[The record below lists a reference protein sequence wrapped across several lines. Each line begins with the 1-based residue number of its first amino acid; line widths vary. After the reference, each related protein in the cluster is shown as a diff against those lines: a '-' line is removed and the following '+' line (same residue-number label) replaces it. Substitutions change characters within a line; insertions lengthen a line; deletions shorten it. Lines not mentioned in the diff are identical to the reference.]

1 MITLH
6 AGAAEATILPERGA
20 AFTRLTWQGRDILRP
35 VAEGADPNRGIHGSF
50 LMAPWTN
57 RLDGGR
63 IMVGG
68 VAHRMPINRPEEDT
82 AIHGFLRDMAWEIAE
97 LASDRLVLACRF
109 DRPPFRGTATL
120 IARLAPDHLALHVAL
135 TNGGAVP
142 TPMGIGWH
150 PYFARP
156 AGTRFSAAAR
166 IAFGRDARN
175 LAVAPQPSAGL
186 QDAADAMDGL
196 DGHFAGWD
204 GTARIDWPDGHGL
217 TLHATGAWAA
227 NLHVFAPTGGGA
239 LAVEP
244 VSHAPDAPNRPD
256 SAAHGA
262 MHQVM
267 PGGSLDGSLM
277 IHWV

>member
-1 MITLH
+1 MTTLR
-6 AGAAEATILPERGA
+6 AGEAEATILPDRGA
-20 AFTRLTWQGRDILRP
+20 AFTRLAWQGRDLLRAVP
-35 VAEGADPNRGIHGSF
+35 PDADPNRGFHGAF

-63 IMVGG
+63 ILVDG

-82 AIHGFLRDMAWEIAE
+82 AIHGVLRDMAWEIAE
-97 LASDRLVLACRF
+97 SAPDRLLLTCRF
-109 DRPPFRGTATL
+109 DRPPFQGAAQL
-120 IARLAPDHLALHVAL
+120 MARLAPDHLALHIAL
-135 TNGGAVP
+135 TNASAVP

-150 PYFARP
+150 PYFERP

-175 LAVAPQPSAGL
+175 LAVAPRPSTGL
-186 QDAADAMDGL
+186 HDAADAMDGL

-217 TLHATGAWAA
+217 ILRAAGAWAT
-227 NLHVFAPTGGGA
+227 NLHVFAPQGGGA

-244 VSHAPDAPNRPD
+244 VSHAPDAPNRPEA
-256 SAAHGA
+256 AAHGA
-262 MHQVM
+262 MHLVM
-267 PGGSLDGSLM
+267 PDATLEGSLT
-277 IHWV
+277 IHWH